1 MRNAR
6 TAGGIL
12 VLVFRVSGGAFLFG
26 FFSGALVLPCNP
38 GMIAA
43 FFAKS
48 LAVTSTGTAVNML
61 HFVLFAV
68 GIATPLLVFAVLSE
82 RRSRRVI
89 QFLVK
94 RKTHINRIAGAVM
107 FGIFLCYLLFVLR
120 IFAYFVKAAGG
131 LACAHSA

>member
-1 MRNAR
+1 MNKVRNAR

-12 VLVFRVSGGAFLFG
+12 VLGGAFLFG
-26 FFSGALVLPCNP
+26 FFFGVIVLPCNP

-61 HFVLFAV
+61 HFVLLVV

-82 RRSRRVI
+82 RRSRRI
-89 QFLVK
+89 IHFLVK
-94 RKTHINRIAGAVM
+94 RKTHINWTAGAVM
-107 FGIFLCYLLFVLR
+107 FGISLYYLLFIFR

-131 LACAHSA
+131 